1 MRVLRLRAVRARRE
15 ELDAAAAL
23 GNKADD
29 GAQQHRLAAAGR
41 TDDAEDLAAL
51 EVEREVIEHGLL
63 AETDHEIAGS
73 DHHLVG
79 FGAHPVT
86 FRSMRKRLRTRRRA
100 R

>member
-1 MRVLRLRAVRARRE
+1 MRVLRLQTVRARRE

-23 GNKADD
+23 GNEADD

-51 EVEREVIEHGLL
+51 EVERQMIEYDLIP
-63 AETDHEIAGS
+63 ETGHEISGPY
-73 DHHLVG
+73 HHLVG
-79 FGAHPVT
+79 LGAHPVT